1 MLCQSCQVIF
11 PFYLSYCR
19 KCGEKLIKEKA
30 KKSHTTQMA
39 SLVKRAEI
47 GKKVKAEYVT
57 APITQQMGQAQRSVA
72 EKLQNILDEFPS
84 LETTKISQI
93 FLPAYIRKMSHS
105 EQMRQ
110 TLREF
115 DMSEL
120 EYLERNS
127 GILSNNNNYPAEHKT
142 NDNGTLEFKR
152 PSAHLGETLP
162 FASSNSSYTGTI
174 NQLFNNK
181 TKYVLGSDRLGQTRP
196 LPAKL
201 HLPTSQPLIVPTPS
215 SSGIAL
221 SFKQTLNNLWFR
233 MRDLAENLAVNFS
246 IKKSA

>member
-19 KCGEKLIKEKA
+19 KCGEKLVKERA

-93 FLPAYIRKMSHS
+93 FLPAYARKMSQA

-120 EYLERNS
+120 QYLERNS
-127 GILSNNNNYPAEHKT
+127 GVLSNNNYPIEYKS

-174 NQLFNNK
+174 NQLFDNK

-201 HLPTSQPLIVPTPS
+201 HLPTSQSLIIPTPNNS
-215 SSGIAL
+215 RRAL
-221 SFKQTLNNLWFR
+221 SFRQTLSNLWLR